1 MLNSKGLLKNKHL
14 NTMVVDLS
22 LVISG
27 IISLLSA
34 NGVSFGIE
42 TASSTEIMIMYLGVI
57 CLVPWHMG
65 YLFQYFESFSS
76 IVQKII
82 KWSFGLI
89 TLSLVVFL
97 IVTMMPL
104 MEDKEELSSGELF
117 LFSFGLFFLVLGP
130 MMVIGGYAD
139 GASID
144 ESRDPQKP
152 YFKPIFTGTM
162 GIITLSIAYLILI
175 VGYFDPKWEGNANFL
190 VIILAFILGPL
201 GAILTLIPFMI
212 IFRQLEKVD
221 VYRIVPNLLYILLPV
236 ATFQVLIWWND
247 IVLLQLSP
255 LWDDTP
261 SISQIIWSM
270 ILAGIIPFRLIMLI
284 KPPFKVT
291 GLIFGLIALGVYV
304 LGILKSYGAI

>member
-1 MLNSKGLLKNKHL
+1 
-14 NTMVVDLS
+14 
-22 LVISG
+22 
-27 IISLLSA
+27 
-34 NGVSFGIE
+34 
-42 TASSTEIMIMYLGVI
+42 
-57 CLVPWHMG
+57 
-65 YLFQYFESFSS
+65 
-76 IVQKII
+76 
-82 KWSFGLI
+82 
-89 TLSLVVFL
+89 
-97 IVTMMPL
+97 
-104 MEDKEELSSGELF
+104 
-117 LFSFGLFFLVLGP
+117 
-130 MMVIGGYAD
+130 MVIGGYAD
-139 GASID
+139 GAAID

-201 GAILTLIPFMI
+201 GAILTVIPFMI

-221 VYRIVPNLLYILLPV
+221 VYRIVPHLLYILLPV

-284 KPPFKVT
+284 KPPFKIS

-304 LGILKSYGAI
+304 LGILRSYGAI